1 MTPARAKCDVKKSN
15 APNMCVHV
23 HVLTTFSAC
32 YEYCVSGRTCRR
44 SAPAETEASA
54 DDTFPARLQLAVV
67 AVKAVVAGAG
77 VVELVVVTVAA
88 SGAGLVPA
96 PVVCRVLDAR

>member
-1 MTPARAKCDVKKSN
+1 MYLQRLALAMDT
-15 APNMCVHV
+15 
-23 HVLTTFSAC
+23 
-32 YEYCVSGRTCRR
+32 VSVVRNFAG
-44 SAPAETEASA
+44 SAPAKTEASA

-96 PVVCRVLDAR
+96 PVVCRVIDAR